1 MARIMAAMILTLRG
15 TPILYYGEELGLLNN
30 DPKRVED
37 VQDIIGKKGWPKE
50 KGRDGER
57 TPMQW
62 DASVNAGFNTG
73 AKPWLPVDLDYQ
85 SRNVQVQRA
94 DPNSV
99 LNYYRTLIAERRTN
113 PALAG
118 DMTMVDRSNPNVLSY
133 VRSGGGKKVLTVLNF
148 SAQPSDLSL
157 AQLGGGNVDRVIVQN
172 RTTASAGGLHLEP
185 LGVIVA
191 ELN

>member
-1 MARIMAAMILTLRG
+1 MQ
-15 TPILYYGEELGLLNN
+15 NN

-62 DASVNAGFNTG
+62 DTSVNAGFNTG
-73 AKPWLPVDLDYQ
+73 AKPWLPVGPDYKT
-85 SRNVQVQRA
+85 RNVATERA

-99 LNYYRTLIAERRTN
+99 LNFYRTLIAERRSN

-118 DMTMVDRSNPNVLSY
+118 DMAMVDRTNPNVLSY
-133 VRSGGGKKVLTVLNF
+133 IRTGGGKKVLTVLNF
-148 SAQPSDLSL
+148 GGADTDLTL
-157 AQLGGGNVDRVIVQN
+157 AQLGGGKPGRVIVQN
-172 RTTASAGGLHLEP
+172 RATLSASGIHLAR
-185 LGVIVA
+185 LGALVV

>member
-1 MARIMAAMILTLRG
+1 MLLTLRG
-15 TPILYYGEELGLLNN
+15 TPILYYGEELGMVNN

-62 DASVNAGFNTG
+62 NANVNAGFNSG
-73 AKPWLPVDLDYQ
+73 AKPWLPVGPDYTT
-85 SRNVQVQRA
+85 RNVTAQRN

-99 LNYYRTLIAERRTN
+99 LNFYRTLIAERRSS

-118 DMTMVDRSNPNVLSY
+118 DMAMVDRANPNVLSY
-133 VRSGGGKKVLTVLNF
+133 VRTGGGKKLLTVLNF
-148 SAQPSDLSL
+148 GSSAADLTL
-157 AQLGGGNVDRVIVQN
+157 AQLGGGKAGRVIVQN
-172 RTTASAGGLHLEP
+172 RAQLGGSGVHLAP
-185 LGVIVA
+185 LGALVVEIS
-191 ELN
+191 